1 MTVLLQQ
8 VSAHGLMC
16 QLVRSAVGTRQ
27 SLLQSKTSRC
37 FFYSTVDWLI
47 QLPAS
52 LIVREATGTFKLSVL
67 QLYLS
72 ANRTLTYSLYKWLGW
87 HFFLEGN
94 LLHFCCVCRLGVSG
108 FYLRQRAK
116 SLRKFPLWQ
125 GQATVV
131 LSSKQI
137 DCSLKRFKTP

>member
-47 QLPAS
+47 QPPAS
-52 LIVREATGTFKLSVL
+52 LIVREATGTFKLSVRFSFICL
-67 QLYLS
+67 PTGHLPI
-72 ANRTLTYSLYKWLGW
+72 
-87 HFFLEGN
+87 HFT
-94 LLHFCCVCRLGVSG
+94 SG
-108 FYLRQRAK
+108 
-116 SLRKFPLWQ
+116 
-125 GQATVV
+125 
-131 LSSKQI
+131 
-137 DCSLKRFKTP
+137 